1 MNFILDICIPQ
12 PNGDN
17 AGVVSE
23 HDLDAA
29 LCSFVTFARLDYVVE
44 VDHSTLEHKIAR
56 PRYELD

>member
-1 MNFILDICIPQ
+1 VNFILDICIPQ

-23 HDLDAA
+23 HDFDAA

-44 VDHSTLEHKIAR
+44 VDHSALEHKIAW
-56 PRYELD
+56 PRHELD